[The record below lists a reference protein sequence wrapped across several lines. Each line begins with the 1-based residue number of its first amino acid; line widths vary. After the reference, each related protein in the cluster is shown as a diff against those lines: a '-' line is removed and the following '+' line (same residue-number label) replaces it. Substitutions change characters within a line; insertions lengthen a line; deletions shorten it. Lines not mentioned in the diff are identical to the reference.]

1 MQRASPS
8 RAWSVVAERGSQSGQ
23 ALIYGLFVIIGGLAG
38 LFYLFNTGQL
48 AREKTKLVNTTDA
61 VAYSGGV
68 LNARALNFHAYTNRA
83 MMANTVAIAQLVSL
97 SSWVQYASNLG
108 TFGSAV
114 LTPEIYKYPLFF
126 PSLIAA
132 ETGGPIVQASLNDS
146 GALEAAANVSDNIIR
161 NVLMNAQLT
170 VHAGLLPAR
179 KQVMDEV
186 ATANYRGD
194 GAVEVDT
201 VPLTVSEYINFVDR
215 YSDDQRTRFAE
226 VARISA
232 DKDPFVNRRS
242 WQETAILP
250 GSCATAFFLGR
261 PDRLIRRGGTD
272 LIGFDQ
278 WRALDTISDWRWVPK
293 NKRDAFCSRRQ
304 ELSAGW
310 GGVDAANNSSGNPFD
325 PSLYDGALPTNP
337 SSAITGIATTAQWG
351 YSGLPNFYD
360 LSSDARSQDDPRM
373 MMAIRVKRDKSET
386 LTSEARSEIKSS
398 ARLNAYQARMAG
410 GNEMAAVSA
419 SEVFFQRDGDIR
431 DNSYGATLGKPKEI
445 GSLFNPYWQ
454 VRLVQSDA
462 DVRKA
467 QLLQGVTLP

>member
-1 MQRASPS
+1 MQRASPA
-8 RAWSVVAERGSQSGQ
+8 RAWSVATGRGSQSGQ
-23 ALIYGLFVIIGGLAG
+23 ALIYGLFVLIGGLAG
-38 LFYLFNTGQL
+38 LFFLFNTGQL

-61 VAYSGGV
+61 VAYSGGIM
-68 LNARALNFHAYTNRA
+68 NARALNFQAYTNRA

-97 SSWVQYASNLG
+97 SSWTQYTNNLG
-108 TFGSAV
+108 TFGTAV

-132 ETGGPIVQASLNDS
+132 EAVGPTLQGSLNDS
-146 GALEAAANVSDNIIR
+146 GALEALARGSDAIIR

-170 VHAGLLPAR
+170 AHAGLLPAR

-186 ATANYRGD
+186 AAANYRND
-194 GAVEVDT
+194 GAVLVDT
-201 VPLTVSEYINFVDR
+201 VPLTVNEYTSFVTR

-226 VARISA
+226 VARVSA
-232 DKDPFVNRRS
+232 NKDSFVDGRS
-242 WQETAILP
+242 WREVAILP
-250 GSCATAFFLGR
+250 GSCPTAFVLGR
-261 PDRLIRRGGTD
+261 PDWLSRRGGTD
-272 LIGFDQ
+272 LIGFDE
-278 WRALDTISDWRWVPK
+278 WRALDSISDWRWVPK
-293 NKRDAFCSRRQ
+293 SKRDPFCRGLREQ
-304 ELSAGW
+304 QAGW
-310 GGVDAANNSSGNPFD
+310 GGTSAADNTSAGAFDPQLYDAAI
-325 PSLYDGALPTNP
+325 PTNP
-337 SSAITGIATTAQWG
+337 GSAGLGLATTTAWG
-351 YSGLPNFYD
+351 YSGIPNFYD
-360 LSSDARSQDDPRM
+360 LSNDALGQADPRM
-373 MMAIRVKRDKSET
+373 MMAIRVRRDKSQT

-398 ARLNAYQARMAG
+398 TRLNAYQAQMAG

-431 DNSYGATLGKPKEI
+431 DNSYGASLGKPKEI